1 MLIRYSPPNLRHRK
15 TIIAFVAVAMV
26 AAVGYRLLYP
36 PPPDVRND
44 GYTSASFDLKDWGE
58 TLHEGAASTA
68 DASVVK
74 RLAAVLASGHNDT
87 NCRCMPLAVV
97 TLKRDDGKK
106 FAFAVMPAHNPRDC
120 QLAVG
125 SERYS
130 VDRQQFLTAV
140 APLGLPSER
149 WTGE

>member
-1 MLIRYSPPNLRHRK
+1 
-15 TIIAFVAVAMV
+15 
-26 AAVGYRLLYP
+26 
-36 PPPDVRND
+36 
-44 GYTSASFDLKDWGE
+44 
-58 TLHEGAASTA
+58 
-68 DASVVK
+68 
-74 RLAAVLASGHNDT
+74 
-87 NCRCMPLAVV
+87 MPLAIV

-106 FAFAVMPAHNPRDC
+106 FAFAVMPSHSPRDC

-130 VDRQQFLTAV
+130 VDRQKLLAAV